1 MIKNQC
7 NSNVIYKVNPQEI
20 AIYRND
26 GSGNLFFAKYN
37 EHATNRV
44 KPKKVTLDDRGV
56 ILVFN

>member
-1 MIKNQC
+1 MIKQQD

-20 AIYRND
+20 AIYRNSR
-26 GSGNLFFAKYN
+26 SGNLFFAKYN
-37 EHATNRV
+37 KHARNIV